1 MGRAVGSGFKTATG
15 KLQRWRQRR
24 QKERSAKKGRR
35 ETAASS
41 SAVDGGGPA
50 TATGGEP
57 HGLFD
62 RTGGDS
68 LGGIVEGATEPAAAA
83 AEEAVS
89 NGGPATTATVEG
101 KAEARGREGRLHRA
115 AEMPH
120 TPSAGSSVDVWA
132 AATAAEPPSEVLP
145 KHPAIG
151 GQTSGFAGKEE

>member
-1 MGRAVGSGFKTATG
+1 M
-15 KLQRWRQRR
+15 
-24 QKERSAKKGRR
+24 
-35 ETAASS
+35 
-41 SAVDGGGPA
+41 
-50 TATGGEP
+50 
-57 HGLFD
+57 FD
-62 RTGGDS
+62 RTGGDV
-68 LGGIVEGATEPAAAA
+68 GGIIEGATESAAAA

-101 KAEARGREGRLHRA
+101 KAEARGREGKLHRA

-120 TPSAGSSVDVWA
+120 TPSTGSSVDVWA